1 MKTFDNHGK
10 LIGEINQFWTQDGK
24 SISTNTVYNNYNG
37 HPISQTILVSEPNGK
52 VTTTRTINGKL
63 LP

>member
-1 MKTFDNHGK
+1 MYNTHNGQPT
-10 LIGEINQFWTQDGK
+10 NQN
-24 SISTNTVYNNYNG
+24 ITVF
-37 HPISQTILVSEPNGK
+37 EPNGK